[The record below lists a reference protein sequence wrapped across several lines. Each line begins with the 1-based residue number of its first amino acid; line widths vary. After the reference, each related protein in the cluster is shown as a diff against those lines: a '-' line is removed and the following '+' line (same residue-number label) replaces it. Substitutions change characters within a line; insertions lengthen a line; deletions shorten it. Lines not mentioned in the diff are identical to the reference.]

1 MGETLFK
8 IFPVRLLGC
17 YYYHTKN
24 SPSSHLVLRDAKKAI
39 SLFCRWIF
47 MSRRKSFLLTDR
59 WK

>member
-17 YYYHTKN
+17 YYHTKN

-39 SLFCRWIF
+39 SLFSAAGF
-47 MSRRKSFLLTDR
+47 S
-59 WK
+59 